1 MNINH
6 NSQID
11 TTFYNW
17 MFEPGNDDRIS
28 SGYWGSNVLSMF
40 QSSSTQRGAGRR
52 RRRFVEGGTGVEV
65 EFTFRA
71 DTLADSEIED
81 IIDTGSVTEMLGASK
96 LSAAVCEESALD
108 YDKTYFQLEVRI
120 LKLKNVSHK
129 VSRPLAPVPWLWGR
143 RLTSGV

>member
-17 MFEPGNDDRIS
+17 MFAAGNVDGVA

-40 QSSSTQRGAGRR
+40 KSTSSQRGAGRR

-65 EFTFRA
+65 ELTFRS
-71 DTLADSEIED
+71 DSLTDSEIEE
-81 IIDTGSVTEMLGASK
+81 ILDTGSVTEMLGDSK
-96 LSAAVCEESALD
+96 LSAAVCEEANLD
-108 YDKTYFQLEVRI
+108 YDKTYFQLEVE
-120 LKLKNVSHK
+120 H
-129 VSRPLAPVPWLWGR
+129 
-143 RLTSGV
+143 